1 MIRDYLDKY
10 CEILNRQI
18 WEGYSAYSILVDLKH
33 YLPQLKSEILLN
45 CLNYDIDKKAEF
57 LNYVANEIKTYTQ
70 KIDFDEKD
78 LNKWLTAYKIT
89 LDKVVNANLGKEPI
103 YFALEGN
110 NEKSKS
116 KTSDINFDNHDLFM
130 LQNDFMQYF
139 CKLFA
144 TEVINFCNENQPIKS
159 PIVKESTHINK
170 PFKDEY
176 LKVFCKEI
184 NNERVIKETCFSLI
198 YDSIIHYI
206 PYFENE
212 VMENLLLLNT
222 DKKDDYLNF
231 AIDTIKKTQFSD
243 CDEKVIEKWLNKY
256 NSSTSEFPNFE
267 NKELKHWLN
276 RYYNGYADDP
286 KDYDYILDIQIDF
299 YCYAAGLEA
308 QKMISFL
315 ESKKSTSTNNAL
327 LQSETTEKVKW
338 IGKPSQLGFII
349 GKLADLGYIEAPKH
363 NNGEINF
370 TKFAALV
377 NNTFEVNT
385 TNNTLSKYLN
395 LESEKGSE
403 TVRKF
408 NDNGFDIPHLKT
420 IS

>member
-1 MIRDYLDKY
+1 MVRDYLDKY
-10 CEILNRQI
+10 CELLNRQI
-18 WEGYSAYSILVDLKH
+18 WEGFSAYSILVDLKH

-45 CLNYDIDKKAEF
+45 CLNYDTDKKAEF

-70 KIDFDEKD
+70 KINFDENE
-78 LNKWLTAYKIT
+78 LNKWLTAYNIT

-103 YFALEGN
+103 YFALMGN
-110 NEKSKS
+110 NKKS

-144 TEVINFCNENQPIKS
+144 TEVIDFCNENQPIKS

-198 YDSIIHYI
+198 YETITHYV

-231 AIDTIKKTQFSD
+231 AIDTIRKTEFSD

-256 NSSTSEFPNFE
+256 NSTVEEFPNFKNE
-267 NKELKHWLN
+267 DLIHWLK
-276 RYYNGYADDP
+276 RYYNGYADSP
-286 KDYDYILDIQIDF
+286 TDYDYILDIQIDF

-315 ESKKSTSTNNAL
+315 ESKKSNVSKSIENNT
-327 LQSETTEKVKW
+327 ENTEKIKW

-349 GKLADLGYIEAPKH
+349 GKLAELGYIDAPQKP
-363 NNGEINF
+363 NGDINF
-370 TKFAALV
+370 TQFAKLV
-377 NNTFEVNT
+377 NNTFNVET
-385 TNNTLSKYLN
+385 TEATLSKYLN

-408 NDNGFDIPHLKT
+408 NDNGFDIPHIKQ